1 MKAPV
6 YAYAIKDDS
15 FVKLPIQEGSTLHNI
30 FVARFLSGAQ
40 SEGGYSTSAEQMR
53 QNVKTLFHLD
63 EVLDV
68 GEEQDDGT
76 AGTVGFVGAVRQG
89 GMNAQH
95 HNLAK
100 RQSGVVLGD
109 GGDALLLLN
118 DAGLN
123 CLPYAEG
130 VVVKFAFLNYFKF
143 TWRVHSTFYD
153 SATYEASLSVP
164 GLEDAR
170 QVSGSITKR
179 SSAEAAMV
187 NTGGMA
193 VSDTPGESTLT
204 MEVTGDEG
212 TRTFTASVQMLD
224 ILNFEPFVPVENQAD
239 VPVRNDP
246 GIVTMLVDRTFAA
259 GIAEHLADKNVPSA
273 PEQITQDIG
282 GSRDIMLLGVG
293 ALPGT
298 ADEEDL
304 ENYYNAVTTGSGT
317 YPRPADGHWV
327 CITPIAV
334 SMEWVYYGITI
345 QDGAPTYMW
354 RSRTPQSDLPDIV
367 LNISVTKTGTNTYS
381 VVLSLSAPEG
391 TGQGSASVHVSALYV
406 RRTQTGAALGG
417 QFRNSDGSVFS
428 GTTLGIGYSSGGL
441 QPVGSVTL
449 TLTTAEAT
457 PFWVTA
463 DATIDNASYELVNNG
478 TTTSGSPS
486 GPTEPTIQ

>member
-1 MKAPV
+1 MAAPST
-6 YAYAIKDDS
+6 AYAIKDGN
-15 FVKLPIQEGSTLHNI
+15 FVKAVIRNGSTTYYVY
-30 FVARFLSGAQ
+30 VARFLSGAQ
-40 SEGGYSTSAEQMR
+40 SDGGYSSAAATMR
-53 QNVKTLFHLD
+53 SNIKSLFRLD
-63 EVLDV
+63 ELVDV
-68 GEEQDDGT
+68 REKQEDGSMKII
-76 AGTVGFVGAVRQG
+76 GFVGCVRHG
-89 GMNAQH
+89 STNADFH
-95 HNLAK
+95 ASK
-100 RQSGVVLGD
+100 RVSGARVRDDD
-109 GGDALLLLN
+109 GNEYDVLN

-143 TWRVHSTFYD
+143 TWKVHSTFYD
-153 SATYEASLSVP
+153 SATYQASLSVP
-164 GLEDAR
+164 GLADAR
-170 QVSGSITKR
+170 QVSGSLVKR
-179 SSAEAAMV
+179 SEVTAV
-187 NTGGMA
+187 LKNTGGMA
-193 VSDTPGESTLT
+193 VSDTPGQSTLT

-224 ILNFEPFVPVENQAD
+224 MLYFEPFVPVENQAD

-259 GIAEHLADKNVPSA
+259 DIAEHLADKSVPST

-282 GSRDIMLLGVG
+282 GSRDIMLLGAG

-298 ADEEDL
+298 ADENDL
-304 ENYYNAVTTGSGT
+304 ESYYNAVTTGSGT

-334 SMEWVYYGITI
+334 SMEWVYYGVTLEN
-345 QDGAPTYMW
+345 GVPTYMW
-354 RSRTPQSDLPDIV
+354 RSRTPESDLPDIV
-367 LNISVTKTGTNTYS
+367 LNIAVTGTGANTYS
-381 VVLSLSAPEG
+381 VVLSLSAPDG
-391 TGQGSASVHVSALYV
+391 TGQGAVSVHVSALYV

-463 DATIDNASYELVNNG
+463 DATIDNASYELINNG

-486 GPTEPTIQ
+486 GPTEPIM